1 MTAVTDCH
9 DGEFAAR
16 VSQIEQRFAGRPTAL
31 RRQVGW
37 LVVLGLSVI
46 IAVLGLTALLAA
58 FFFVAALHNPFPQN
72 LACLAVASVLLSLA
86 IGQSICLLW
95 VPTTPPSDRELK
107 RDECPRLFQV
117 LDSLQS
123 KAKSGPFDH
132 VWLNSDDNAQVW
144 VEPRLGFLGFGRRH
158 LLLGFPLLLLVTP
171 AQATAILAHE
181 LAHQSASHDWF
192 SLWIS
197 RVLETW
203 SSVFSAWGTSTG
215 SWWQLFRKPLLWF
228 VAWYWPRFHAH
239 AFVLS
244 RTDEY
249 EADRRSAEWTTV
261 EDAATALFAVQ
272 CLAARL
278 SQEFWPHVDRHIN
291 SDPTPPEGIYPLQYQ
306 FMSQPADPDLAA
318 CWISEALRFR
328 TLPTDSHPSLADRLS
343 HLGMSPETLS
353 HRGFPLAP
361 DTSAA
366 HEFLAPR
373 FAQLCDEMSRGWK
386 SKNARA
392 WNIRFHHAQ
401 RLQRELAASPV
412 PGAPAPGMSPE
423 GKISAPVAASEAMET
438 EWNRL
443 CKEAELQGFRRIEPM
458 LRDFLD
464 RYPHHLPG
472 WLTLGRNLL
481 LLGDDAGQACLRRVV
496 EGDQPALAA
505 DAFLL
510 WKSWLERRND
520 PAALDRLKAEFD
532 RFQQE
537 QQAAA
542 QERRSVRPTDR
553 FRPVILDH
561 DQRLELQQLLTA
573 HPELEAAWLA
583 EKELQHQPHRR
594 LFVLV
599 VSAKR
604 AGFFDRN
611 CHERNASL
619 ARQISTR
626 LVLPGQWLVI
636 PPDGGFHK
644 LARVIRNIPQS
655 RLEWERLKTN

>member
-1 MTAVTDCH
+1 MTPVTDSH
-9 DGEFAAR
+9 DSDFAR
-16 VSQIEQRFAGRPTAL
+16 SISQIEQRYAGRPNAL

-37 LVVLGLSVI
+37 LVVLGFAVI
-46 IAVLGLTALLAA
+46 VAVLGLTALLAA
-58 FFFVAALHNPFPQN
+58 FFFVAALYNHFPQN
-72 LACLAVASVLLSLA
+72 LACLAVASVLLSLV
-86 IGQSICLLW
+86 IGQAICLFW
-95 VPTTPPSDRELK
+95 VPTTAPSHRELK
-107 RDECPRLFQV
+107 RNECPRLFQV

-123 KAKSGPFDH
+123 KAKSRPFDH
-132 VWLNSDDNAQVW
+132 VWLNSDYNAQVW
-144 VEPRLGFLGFGRRH
+144 IEPRLGFLGFSRRH
-158 LLLGFPLLLLVTP
+158 LLLGFPLLLLMTP

-203 SSVFSAWGTSTG
+203 SSVFSAWGTSTD
-215 SWWQLFRKPLLWF
+215 SWWQLFRKPLQWF
-228 VAWYWPRFHAH
+228 VGWYWPRFHAH

-261 EDAATALFAVQ
+261 EDAATALFANQ
-272 CLAARL
+272 CLGTRL
-278 SQEFWPHVDRHIN
+278 SQEFWPAVYRQMN
-291 SDPTPPEGIYPLQYQ
+291 CDPAPPDGIYLRQHE
-306 FMSQPADPDLAA
+306 FMSQPADPNLAA
-318 CWISEALRFR
+318 CWTSEALRFR
-328 TLPTDSHPSLADRLS
+328 TLHSDSHPSLADRLS

-361 DTSAA
+361 NTSAA
-366 HEFLAPR
+366 QEFLAPR
-373 FAQLCDEMSRGWK
+373 FEQLRDEMSRLWK
-386 SKNARA
+386 AENARA

-412 PGAPAPGMSPE
+412 PDAPAPGMSPE
-423 GKISAPVAASEAMET
+423 GKPPTPKAASEAMDA

-443 CKEAELQGFRRIEPM
+443 SKELELQGFRQIEPM
-458 LRDFLD
+458 LRDFLE
-464 RYPHHLPG
+464 RYPQHLPG
-472 WLTLGRNLL
+472 WLTLGSNLL
-481 LLGDDAGQACLRRVV
+481 SRGDDAGQACLRRVV

-510 WKSWLERRND
+510 WNSWLERRND
-520 PAALDRLKAEFD
+520 PASLARLKAEMD
-532 RFQQE
+532 RFQQV
-537 QQAAA
+537 QQAAGH
-542 QERRSVRPTDR
+542 ERRSVRPTDR

-561 DQRLELQQLLTA
+561 DQWLELQQLLTA